1 MAEATVRVT
10 ELYVAPA
17 RLERWTANFL
27 QRHGA
32 TASNVVDGA
41 LVGFAQDGSSFE
53 ARLPFGRTY
62 QGEANTEAF
71 LAAAEPPAEWGL
83 LLVRKGGFAVAR
95 VEGTKIVSSKVG
107 QRHVLGRSKAGG
119 WSQQRFARRREQQ
132 ARVAYEAAAHHAEII
147 IGAVKVIVAGGDRTA
162 IDEVARIAGIGSRI
176 VATMPDVREP
186 RRGVFE
192 EAVIDARS
200 VRMRVTNTV

>member
-1 MAEATVRVT
+1 M
-10 ELYVAPA
+10 YVLPA

-27 QRHGA
+27 KRHGA
-32 TASNVVDGA
+32 AASNVVDGA

-53 ARLPFGRTY
+53 ARLPFGRIY
-62 QGEANTEAF
+62 QGAATTEAF
-71 LAAAEPPAEWGL
+71 LKEARAPSEWGL

-95 VEGTKIVSSKVG
+95 IQGDKIVSSKVG

-132 ARVAYEAAAHHAEII
+132 ARVAYEAAAHHAEIV
-147 IGAVKVIVAGGDRTA
+147 IGGVKTIVVGGDRHA
-162 IDEVARIAGIGSRI
+162 IDEVLKITGFASRV
-176 VATMPDVREP
+176 VATMADVREP

-200 VRMRVTNTV
+200 VRMRVTNAD

>member
-1 MAEATVRVT
+1 MVEQKAHVV

-27 QRHGA
+27 KRHGA

-62 QGEANTEAF
+62 AGAATTAAF
-71 LAAAEPPAEWGL
+71 LEAAAPPREWGL

-95 VEGTKIVSSKVG
+95 VEGDKIVSSKVG

-119 WSQQRFARRREQQ
+119 WSQQRFARRRDNQ
-132 ARVAYEAAAHHAEII
+132 AHRAYEAAAHHAEVI
-147 IGAVKVIVAGGDRTA
+147 IGHMKVIVVGGDRAA
-162 IDEVARIAGIGSRI
+162 IDAVLEMTGLGPRVVAS
-176 VATMPDVREP
+176 MPDVREP

-192 EAVIDARS
+192 EAVVDARS
-200 VRMRVTNTV
+200 VKMRVTNAV

>member
-1 MAEATVRVT
+1 MGEATARSV

-27 QRHGA
+27 KRHGA

-62 QGEANTEAF
+62 AGPPTSEAF
-71 LAAAEPPAEWGL
+71 LKAAQPPEEWGL

-95 VEGTKIVSSKVG
+95 IEGERIVSSKVG

-119 WSQQRFARRREQQ
+119 WSQQRFARRRDNQ
-132 ARVAYEAAAHHAEII
+132 ARRAYEAAAHHAEVI
-147 IGAVKVIVAGGDRTA
+147 IGHMKVIVVGGDRAA
-162 IDEVARIAGIGSRI
+162 IDEVVAMTGIGSRV

-200 VRMRVTNTV
+200 VRMRVTNAD

>member
-1 MAEATVRVT
+1 MPESTVQSV

-27 QRHGA
+27 KRHGA

-53 ARLPFGRTY
+53 ARLPFGRVYAGAAT
-62 QGEANTEAF
+62 TEAF
-71 LAAAEPPAEWGL
+71 LEAAKPPKEWGL

-95 VEGTKIVSSKVG
+95 IEGERIVSSKVG

-119 WSQQRFARRREQQ
+119 WSQQRFARRRENQ
-132 ARVAYEAAAHHAEII
+132 ARQAYEAAAHHAEVV
-147 IGAVKVIVAGGDRTA
+147 IGHMRVIVAGGDRA
-162 IDEVARIAGIGSRI
+162 AVDEVVRLTGIGSRV
-176 VATMPDVREP
+176 VAIMPDVREP

-200 VRMRVTNTV
+200 VRMRVTNAV

>member
-1 MAEATVRVT
+1 MPEATAQSV

-27 QRHGA
+27 KRHGA

-53 ARLPFGRTY
+53 ARLPFGRSYSGPATTD
-62 QGEANTEAF
+62 GFLEAAR
-71 LAAAEPPAEWGL
+71 PPEEWGL

-95 VEGTKIVSSKVG
+95 LEREKIVSSKVG

-119 WSQQRFARRREQQ
+119 WSQQRFARRRDLQ
-132 ARVAYEAAAHHAEII
+132 AQRAYEAAAHHTEVI
-147 IGAVKVIVAGGDRTA
+147 IGHMKSIVVGGDRGA
-162 IDEVARIAGIGSRI
+162 IDEVIALTGLKSRV

-192 EAVIDARS
+192 EAAIDARS
-200 VRMRVTNTV
+200 VRMRVTNAN

>member
-1 MAEATVRVT
+1 MAEPTAKSAEV
-10 ELYVAPA
+10 YVVPS

-27 QRHGA
+27 KRHGA
-32 TASNVVDGA
+32 TTSNVVDGA

-53 ARLPFGRTY
+53 ARLPFGRAYLGAST
-62 QGEANTEAF
+62 TEAF
-71 LAAAEPPAEWGL
+71 LEAAEPPAEWGL

-95 VEGTKIVSSKVG
+95 IEGEKIVSAKVG

-119 WSQQRFARRREQQ
+119 WSQQRFARRRDQQ
-132 ARVAYEAAAHHAEII
+132 ARLAYEAAAHHAEII
-147 IGAVKVIVAGGDRTA
+147 IGHMKVIVAGGDRTA
-162 IDEVARIAGIGSRI
+162 IEEVLKIAGLRSQV

-200 VRMRVTNTV
+200 VKMRVTNAV

>member
-1 MAEATVRVT
+1 MVEATAHSV
-10 ELYVAPA
+10 ELYVVPS

-27 QRHGA
+27 KRHGA

-62 QGEANTEAF
+62 SGPATTEDF
-71 LAAAEPPAEWGL
+71 LNAAKPPKEWGL

-95 VEGTKIVSSKVG
+95 MEGERIVSSKVG

-119 WSQQRFARRREQQ
+119 WSQQRFARRRENQ
-132 ARVAYEAAAHHAEII
+132 ARIAYEAAARHTEIL
-147 IGAVKVIVAGGDRTA
+147 IGHMKVIVVGGDRA
-162 IDEVARIAGIGSRI
+162 GIDEVIALTGIGSR
-176 VATMPDVREP
+176 VVDTMADVREP

-200 VRMRVTNTV
+200 VRMRVTNAV

>member
-1 MAEATVRVT
+1 MAEATAKVV
-10 ELYVAPA
+10 ELYVLPS

-27 QRHGA
+27 RRHGA
-32 TASNVVDGA
+32 AASNVVDGA

-53 ARLPFGRTY
+53 ARLPFGRAYRGPAT
-62 QGEANTEAF
+62 TEAF
-71 LAAAEPPAEWGL
+71 LKETKPPSEWGL

-95 VEGTKIVSSKVG
+95 VEGEKIVSSKVG

-119 WSQQRFARRREQQ
+119 WSQQRFARRRDQQ

-147 IGAVKVIVAGGDRTA
+147 IGATKTIVVGGDRHA
-162 IDEVARIAGIGSRI
+162 IDEVVKLAGLESRV
-176 VATMPDVREP
+176 VAAMPDVREP

-192 EAVIDARS
+192 EAVVDARS
-200 VRMRVTNTV
+200 VRMRVTNAT